1 MKTRVKKPTKEFCLL
16 MAHYYCVN
24 DCRLLMWD
32 WLVMWAFHEMYVE
45 AYK

>member
-1 MKTRVKKPTKEFCLL
+1 MKSRIKKPTKDYCLL

-24 DCRLLMWD
+24 NCENLMWD
-32 WLVMWAFHEMYVE
+32 WLVVWAFHEMYMD